1 MCLNKKLQMLVSD
14 PAPCSYINTLAL
26 GGWGGG
32 GGQEAGS
39 TYITQLLFM
48 AHNALH
54 FLSQHYTYTHSTAQ
68 HIKAIIGIGAPQAVL
83 HNDMSTLS
91 VHPNHQSSKT
101 EG

>member
-1 MCLNKKLQMLVSD
+1 MCLNKKLQMLGSD

-26 GGWGGG
+26 GGWEGGG
-32 GGQEAGS
+32 RKLGAPTLLNS
-39 TYITQLLFM
+39 FLWPTMHFISWASIT
-48 AHNALH
+48 H
-54 FLSQHYTYTHSTAQ
+54 TPTAQ